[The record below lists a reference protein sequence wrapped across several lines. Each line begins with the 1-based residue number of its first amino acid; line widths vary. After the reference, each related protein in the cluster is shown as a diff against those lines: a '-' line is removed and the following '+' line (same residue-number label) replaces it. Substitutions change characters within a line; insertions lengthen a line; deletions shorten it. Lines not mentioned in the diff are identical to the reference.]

1 PEGFA
6 HGFQV
11 LSATADVLYK
21 ITDYWSPDS
30 ERSIRWDD
38 PDLNVNW
45 PLAITAVSERDRAAR
60 SFADA
65 DYF

>member
-1 PEGFA
+1 
-6 HGFQV
+6 
-11 LSATADVLYK
+11 
-21 ITDYWSPDS
+21 WSPDS